1 MDGSKTQTS
10 GPKPEPAR
18 FFFAGIVAWRW
29 GYIRPQVAW
38 AACLSFCQLGTG
50 VILRGKGPNASLNA
64 STGTGCAFLTR
75 TIVVSL
81 WPHKTT
87 KRRGTL
93 QKRHAQ
99 QAKALEKAACGTR
112 CFRFSR
118 LSPCVQARKA
128 LLAECGAVLRKM
140 NNAPSSQAHLSGE
153 RTCKTRQGDPEPER
167 ERPRGFLRATNLSDG
182 LWRATSFGPQIG
194 PARSFA
200 DFDPSC
206 RRSRCSPLA
215 LQKNILSTISRRAQ
229 RSSKQL

>member
-1 MDGSKTQTS
+1 MGPR
-10 GPKPEPAR
+10 PKPAVQNPNQR
-18 FFFAGIVAWRW
+18 VFFFVLRVSLHGGGAISDLKWPG
-29 GYIRPQVAW
+29 
-38 AACLSFCQLGTG
+38 ACLSFRQLDTG

-75 TIVVSL
+75 TLVVSL
-81 WPHKTT
+81 CPHKTT

-99 QAKALEKAACGTR
+99 QAKALEKAACGTQ
-112 CFRFSR
+112 CFRLSR

-140 NNAPSSQAHLSGE
+140 NNAPSSQAHLSCGE

-194 PARSFA
+194 LARSFA

-206 RRSRCSPLA
+206 RRSHCSPLA
-215 LQKNILSTISRRAQ
+215 LQKDILSTISRRAQ
-229 RSSKQL
+229 RS